1 MADIETITMEAELV
15 EEDAARDIAKAVSA
29 RHSIARKYVVWIRRR
44 HPDATPGE
52 VIQMLERHYGTSIT
66 TAGAVIAAGAIA
78 ADIGIAM
85 IPVAG
90 AAAVGVKSAG
100 QQAAKKA
107 GKEAM
112 KVATKEAAKMAA
124 KTVALGA
131 AKSGA
136 HRAAALL
143 PAGDEQLQ
151 FELTAI
157 FGLAIADIHGMDLD
171 QDQAH
176 ALVYGLSN
184 ERVSQQQIATMA
196 TDLSNASSEGV
207 VGVGNRIAAGRTD
220 WSHWASTLADTLPGG
235 AAQSLVRTM
244 QTGQLD
250 TVRENLSEKQQ
261 ATIEYGVGALAGGV
275 TRFVFGRDVILSA
288 RAAFADAPDVFPAH
302 LALNMKAKPNADDRE
317 VEPNRALAALE
328 DAAKVTGNWITG
340 TASSVGGGVA
350 TGALTV
356 GTGVASAAGT
366 VTRPFRGVDIDG
378 DGIPD
383 EPQALTKVKGVGGAI
398 AGTAGSVGSGV
409 ASAAGAVTRPFRG
422 VDIDGDGIPDEPQA
436 LTTVKGVGGAIAG
449 AADTVGE
456 SIAGLFKPRKRG
468 WHAAGKLKAGSEEA
482 VEK

>member
-15 EEDAARDIAKAVSA
+15 DEDAARDIAKAVSA
-29 RHSIARKYVVWIRRR
+29 RHSIARKYIMRIRRR
-44 HPDATPGE
+44 HPEATPAE

-66 TAGAVIAAGAIA
+66 TAGAVITAGVIA

-85 IPVAG
+85 IPGVG
-90 AAAVGVKSAG
+90 PAAAGVKSAG
-100 QQAAKKA
+100 QQAAKKT
-107 GKEAM
+107 GKEAV
-112 KVATKEAAKMAA
+112 KIAAKQAA
-124 KTVALGA
+124 KQAAKNVALGT

-136 HRAAALL
+136 LRAAALL

-196 TDLSNASSEGV
+196 TDLSNASSGGV

-220 WSHWASTLADTLPGG
+220 WSHWASTLADSLPGG
-235 AAQSLVRTM
+235 AAQSFVRTM
-244 QTGQLD
+244 HTGQLD
-250 TVRENLSEKQQ
+250 TVRENLSQKQQ

-275 TRFVFGRDVILSA
+275 TRFVFGRDVIVAA

-302 LALNMKAKPNADDRE
+302 LAVTAKTKPDTDDGE
-317 VEPNRALAALE
+317 DESNRALAALE
-328 DAAKVTGNWITG
+328 DAAKATGNWISD
-340 TASSVGGGVA
+340 TASTVGGGVA
-350 TGALTV
+350 TGAVAV
-356 GTGVASAAGT
+356 GTGMASAAGT
-366 VTRPFRGVDIDG
+366 VTRQFRSVDIDG

-383 EPQALTKVKGVGGAI
+383 EPQALTKVKGIGGAI
-398 AGTAGSVGSGV
+398 AGTAGSVGGNV
-409 ASAAGAVTRPFRG
+409 
-422 VDIDGDGIPDEPQA
+422 
-436 LTTVKGVGGAIAG
+436 
-449 AADTVGE
+449 
-456 SIAGLFKPRKRG
+456 AGLFKRKNRG
-468 WHAAGKLKAGSEEA
+468 AQTDGVPETSSEEI